1 VPGTDHGN
9 REQIASGGI
18 SVAYSRTIDRHHP
31 GCIIFLLD
39 QSTSMGQ
46 ALSDQPDVSKA
57 ERVADAINSLLF
69 TIVRRCTKDRGA
81 PPRHYYDLGII
92 GYGNSIRPLFAGS
105 LAGRRLASVAEIA
118 DAASVVERDGI
129 RKPVWFEPVFDGW
142 TPMCGAF
149 VLAGEIAHGWLASH
163 PNSFPP
169 IVINISDGVATTRE
183 RHGDICDHPG
193 SCDAEDWAGK
203 LRRLGNGDGNLL
215 LFNIHISSKSPEP
228 TKFPSSH
235 DALNDDQSRRLFRM
249 SSELPPFMRKT
260 AAELGLAVAPGARGL
275 VCNADM
281 STVVQALEVGTKT
294 DLLEPH

>member
-1 VPGTDHGN
+1 
-9 REQIASGGI
+9 
-18 SVAYSRTIDRHHP
+18 VAYSRSIDRHHP

-39 QSTSMGQ
+39 QSTSMQ
-46 ALSDQPDVSKA
+46 QPLADQPHVSKA

-69 TIVRRCTKDRGA
+69 TIGRRSTKDRDA

-92 GYGNSIRPLFAGS
+92 GYGNSVHPLFEGS
-105 LAGRRLASVAEIA
+105 LAGRKLASVAEIA
-118 DAASVVERDGI
+118 DAAKVVEHDGI
-129 RKPVWFEPVFDGW
+129 RKPVWFEPVADGW

-193 SCDAEDWAGK
+193 TCDAEEWAGK

-215 LFNIHISSKSPEP
+215 LFNIHISSKVPEP
-228 TKFPSSH
+228 TKFPSSPQ
-235 DALNDDQSRRLFRM
+235 ALTDDHSRKLFRM
-249 SSELPPFMRKT
+249 SSELPDFMQKT
-260 AAELGLAVAPGARGL
+260 AVELGFAVTAGARGL

-281 STVVQALEVGTKT
+281 TTVVQALEVGTKT